1 LAATKSRG
9 RSGWRAV
16 YDVGRRGAVVVRTKT
31 IGGGK
36 AMPSDKTTAKEI
48 VEMLDASAD
57 IIAKGSMPKIASVIA
72 EASAFI
78 RMQEE
83 TIQRQRELI
92 SRLDKELREDAAEIA
107 TLRKTISEQAAT
119 IERLRS
125 KAELFDQLTRIE

>member
-1 LAATKSRG
+1 
-9 RSGWRAV
+9 
-16 YDVGRRGAVVVRTKT
+16 
-31 IGGGK
+31 
-36 AMPSDKTTAKEI
+36 MPSDKTTAKEI

-92 SRLDKELREDAAEIA
+92 NRLDKELREDAAEIA
-107 TLRKTISEQAAT
+107 TIRKTIGEQAAT

-125 KAELFDQLTRIE
+125 KAELFDELTRAR